1 LNSLKRG
8 NKGANHP
15 FTFISRIYSEPGCQ
29 PLGKRDMALNGLKSG
44 LKEMATSQNINTFI
58 FQAVTKKDI

>member
-1 LNSLKRG
+1 
-8 NKGANHP
+8 
-15 FTFISRIYSEPGCQ
+15 
-29 PLGKRDMALNGLKSG
+29 MALNGLKSG